1 MSDSG
6 RTAPGRTAAIIYN
19 PVRLGPERLADVV
32 AAGELAGGYAAS
44 IWIPTTEDGPVD
56 ELVQQALGGGASVII
71 AAGGDGTVR
80 AVGSAVRGSGV
91 PFGIIP
97 SGTANLL
104 ARNLGLPLNDLATA
118 TVIAFTGDDRPIDV
132 GILEYTL
139 EGGTSGELPYLVM
152 AGFGIDA
159 DMVAGANPESKR
171 RFGWAAYVGPIIW
184 ALRPRAGVPVT
195 WRIDDE
201 NATTSRL
208 HSIFLASCGIITAG
222 IRLLPAAAM
231 DDGKLDILAIR
242 SVWRWLRDHDAL
254 RPSRFRVK
262 DNPDSWGDFRY
273 ARATTVELSLERPRT
288 FQADGD
294 AIGDVVWARAT
305 IEPRATLVRVPT
317 PVE

>member
-1 MSDSG
+1 MSSNG
-6 RTAPGRTAAIIYN
+6 RVAAIIYN
-19 PVRLGPERLADVV
+19 PVRVRPDQLADVV
-32 AAGELAGGYAAS
+32 AAGELAGGYES
-44 IWIPTTEDGPVD
+44 SVWIPTTADGPVD
-56 ELVQQALGGGASVII
+56 ELVQGALRDGAAVVI

-80 AVGSAVRGSGV
+80 AVGSAMRGSEV

-97 SGTANLL
+97 SGTANPL
-104 ARNLGLPLNDLATA
+104 ARNLGLPLNNLAQA
-118 TVIAFTGDDRPIDV
+118 TMLAFTGVDRPIDV

-139 EGGTSGELPYLVM
+139 DDGTSGELPYLVM

-195 WRIDDE
+195 WRIDE
-201 NATTSRL
+201 EKATTSRL

-222 IRLLPAAAM
+222 IKLLPEATM

-254 RPSRFRVK
+254 RPRRFRVA

-273 ARATTVELSLERPRT
+273 ARASRVELTLERPRT

-305 IEPRATLVRVPT
+305 IEHRATLVRVAAA
-317 PVE
+317 

>member
-1 MSDSG
+1 MTQPA
-6 RTAPGRTAAIIYN
+6 RRAAIIYN
-19 PVRLGPERLADVV
+19 PVRAKLNRLEKHV
-32 AAGELAGGYAAS
+32 AEAELAGGFTAS
-44 IWIPTTEDGPVD
+44 TWIPTVEDSPVD
-56 ELVQQALGGGASVII
+56 ELVASALASGVDVVI

-80 AVGSAVRGSGV
+80 GVGSAMRDSGV

-104 ARNLGLPLNDLATA
+104 ARNLGIPLNDQAAATR
-118 TVIAFTGDDRPIDV
+118 VAFSGVDRPIDV
-132 GILEYTL
+132 GVLTYKLESGA
-139 EGGTSGELPYLVM
+139 EGSLPYLVM

-159 DMVAGANPESKR
+159 DMVAGADPASKR

-195 WRIDDE
+195 WSIDDE
-201 NATTSRL
+201 APTTSKL

-222 IRLLPAAAM
+222 IKLLPAAAL
-231 DDGKLDILAIR
+231 DDGRLDVLAIR

-254 RPSRFRVK
+254 RPRRFRIA

-273 ARATTVELSLERPRT
+273 ARASVVELTLERPRT

-294 AIGDVVWARAT
+294 AIGDVVWARAE
-305 IEPRATLVRVPT
+305 ILPRATVVRVPA
-317 PVE
+317 

>member
-1 MSDSG
+1 MTHEG
-6 RTAPGRTAAIIYN
+6 RRAAIIYN
-19 PVRLGPERLADVV
+19 PVRTRIDRLRSQVEASETANGFAPSLWLATVENETVDALVARAVEEKVDVV
-32 AAGELAGGYAAS
+32 
-44 IWIPTTEDGPVD
+44 
-56 ELVQQALGGGASVII
+56 I

-80 AVGSAVRGSGV
+80 GVGSAVQSTGI
-91 PFGIIP
+91 PFGIVP

-104 ARNLGLPLNDLATA
+104 ARNLGLPLNDRAAATE
-118 TVIAFTGDDRPIDV
+118 IAFGGVNRPIDV
-132 GILEYTL
+132 GVLDYTL
-139 EGGTSGELPYLVM
+139 ENGTEGQLPYLVM

-159 DMVAGANPESKR
+159 DMVAGADPASKR
-171 RFGWAAYVGPIIW
+171 RFGWAAYVWPIIW

-201 NATTSRL
+201 EPTTSKL

-222 IRLLPAAAM
+222 IKLLPAATM
-231 DDGKLDILAIR
+231 DDGRLDILAIR

-254 RPSRFRVK
+254 RMPRFRVA

-273 ARATTVELSLERPRT
+273 ARATRVELTLERPRT

-305 IEPRATLVRVPT
+305 IRPRATLVRVPAT
-317 PVE
+317 TAG

>member
-1 MSDSG
+1 MPG
-6 RTAPGRTAAIIYN
+6 PGRHAAIIYN
-19 PVRLGPERLADVV
+19 PVRTRPERLRDDVSAGEG
-32 AAGELAGGYAAS
+32 AAGFAES
-44 IWIPTTEDGPVD
+44 VWMPTTEDGPVD
-56 ELVQQALGGGASVII
+56 ELVRDAIAGGASVVI

-80 AVGSAVRGSGV
+80 AVGSAMRDTGV

-97 SGTANLL
+97 AGTANLL
-104 ARNLGLPLNDLATA
+104 ARNLGLPLGDQAAATL
-118 TVIAFTGDDRPIDV
+118 IAFTGSDRPIDV
-132 GILEYTL
+132 GVLEYVL

-201 NATTSRL
+201 NATTSKL

-222 IRLLPAAAM
+222 IKLLPEATM

-254 RPSRFRVK
+254 RPRRFRVK
-262 DNPDSWGDFRY
+262 DNPNSWGDFRY
-273 ARATTVELSLERPRT
+273 ARATHVELTLERPRT

-305 IEPRATLVRVPT
+305 ILPRATVVRVSSPH
-317 PVE
+317 PAG